1 MCLWVVTDKEHVIWG
16 SVQIKIEIQLEFGL
30 RTDYC
35 DGWLV
40 TEDISPELHVIYNVR
55 HIHVI

>member
-1 MCLWVVTDKEHVIWG
+1 MWG
-16 SVQIKIEIQLEFGL
+16 SVQIKIKNQLEFGL

-35 DGWLV
+35 DGWFV
-40 TEDISPELHVIYNVR
+40 YEDISPELHVIYNVR